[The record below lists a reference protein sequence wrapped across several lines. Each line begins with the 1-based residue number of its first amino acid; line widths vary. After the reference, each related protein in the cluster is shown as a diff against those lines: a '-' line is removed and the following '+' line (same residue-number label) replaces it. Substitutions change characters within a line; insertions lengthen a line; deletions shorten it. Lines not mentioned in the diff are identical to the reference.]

1 MKMFAVLLACL
12 CLGISALT
20 APAFAQDRDEDYP
33 IVPHVLSCSPGVL
46 KPGGSVTL
54 LLGPN
59 HGSELAILRPGGR
72 EWYFLVLGDATPKDK
87 PLMTSQA
94 LKAAKRITLTEATG
108 SGLNDKL
115 GNRVF
120 SKPGRYVVYNSDRLE
135 TDGGG
140 VRCIIDYQR

>member
-1 MKMFAVLLACL
+1 MKPRNVLLAYL
-12 CLGISALT
+12 CLLLPT
-20 APAFAQDRDEDYP
+20 FTPPAFAQDEGYP
-33 IVPHVLSCSPGVL
+33 IAPEVLACSPGVL

-59 HGSELAILRPGGR
+59 HGAELAILRPGGR
-72 EWYFLVLGDATPKDK
+72 EWYFLVLGDATPEEK

-94 LKAAKRITLTEATG
+94 LKAARRITLTEATG
-108 SGLNDKL
+108 SRLNDKV
-115 GNRVF
+115 GGRVF
-120 SKPGRYVVYNSDRLE
+120 SKPGRYVAYNSDKLE

>member
-1 MKMFAVLLACL
+1 MKPLALLLAYL
-12 CLGISALT
+12 CLTLST
-20 APAFAQDRDEDYP
+20 FPAPAFAQDEDYP
-33 IVPHVLSCSPGVL
+33 IAPEVLACSPRVL

-59 HGSELAILRPGGR
+59 HGAELAILRPGGR

-94 LKAAKRITLTEATG
+94 LKAARRVTLTEVTG
-108 SGLNDKL
+108 SRLNDKL
-115 GNRVF
+115 GDRVF
-120 SKPGRYVVYNSDRLE
+120 SRPGRYVVYNSDKLE